1 MLCVRIV
8 QVLGEVERDKIV
20 GRAVGNV
27 FTLSSHISSIEVCT
41 EVHYISSDDIWAR
54 FDFSLGDS

>member
-8 QVLGEVERDKIV
+8 QVLGEVEQDKIV

-27 FTLSSHISSIEVCT
+27 FILSSHIGSTEVCK
-41 EVHYISSDDIWAR
+41 EVHYISNDD
-54 FDFSLGDS
+54 FLGPL